1 MKATVK
7 SLSGTDAGTIELKD
21 DIFGLEPRADI
32 LHRVVNWQ
40 LAKRRAG
47 THKTLTRAEVNK
59 TKKKSIKQKG
69 SGGARHGARNVPQYR
84 GGGRAMGPVVR
95 SHAYDLPKKIRS
107 LGLKLALS
115 AKQRDNKLVV
125 VDAATVPAPKTKEVA
140 QAFKKLGVASALVV
154 DGAFDAGFERAARN
168 IANVTLLPAAGLNV
182 YDILRRDTLVITR
195 DAISK
200 IEERLS

>member
-95 SHAYDLPKKIRS
+95 SHAYDLPKKIRA

>member
-1 MKATVK
+1 MKAIVK
-7 SLSGTDAGTIELKD
+7 TLSGDEVGSIELKD

-59 TKKKSIKQKG
+59 TKKKSVKQKG

-95 SHAYDLPKKIRS
+95 SHEYDLPKKIRS
-107 LGLKLALS
+107 LGLRLALS
-115 AKQRDNKLVV
+115 AKQRDNKILV
-125 VDAATVPAPKTKEVA
+125 VDAAIVAQAKTKEVVA
-140 QAFKKLGVASALVV
+140 AFKKLGVASVLIV

-168 IANVTLLPAAGLNV
+168 IMNVTLLPAAGLNV
-182 YDILRRDTLVITR
+182 YDILRRDTLVLTR
-195 DAISK
+195 AAISK
-200 IEERLS
+200 IEERLA

>member
-125 VDAATVPAPKTKEVA
+125 VDVATVPAPKTKEVA
-140 QAFKKLGVASALVV
+140 QAFKKLGLASVLVV

>member
-7 SLSGTDAGTIELKD
+7 SLTGTDAGTIELKD

-59 TKKKSIKQKG
+59 TKKKSVKQKG

-95 SHAYDLPKKIRS
+95 SHAYDLPKKVRA
-107 LGLKLALS
+107 LGLRLALS
-115 AKQRDNKLVV
+115 AKHRDNKLII
-125 VDAATVPAPKTKEVA
+125 VDVATVPAPKTKEVA
-140 QAFKKLGVASALVV
+140 AAFKKLGLASVCVV

-168 IANVTLLPAAGLNV
+168 IVNVTLLPTVGLNV
-182 YDILRRDTLVITR
+182 YDILRRDTLVLTR
-195 DAISK
+195 DAVSK